1 MLLVDGC
8 SAAYIVAF
16 LHTGLQLG
24 MEERRLTF
32 ANALRLPDG
41 RSTTVDWPLGAAI
54 LQAARGSVHSLDP
67 QQSLAPIPH
76 IPDEPNR
83 LAAAAPPCLMVLL
96 LAALVVRWL
105 HRVPAVKR
113 MLRRRAGGTVALAA
127 FEQCTALTEPVAN
140 RRASKPG

>member
-1 MLLVDGC
+1 MD
-8 SAAYIVAF
+8 
-16 LHTGLQLG
+16 
-24 MEERRLTF
+24 ERRLTF

-54 LQAARGSVHSLDP
+54 LQAARGSVYSLDP
-67 QQSLAPIPH
+67 QQSLAPVAH

-83 LAAAAPPCLMVLL
+83 LAAAAPACLM
-96 LAALVVRWL
+96 AAFVVRWL

>member
-1 MLLVDGC
+1 
-8 SAAYIVAF
+8 
-16 LHTGLQLG
+16 

-54 LQAARGSVHSLDP
+54 LQAARGSVYSLDP
-67 QQSLAPIPH
+67 QQSLAPVH
-76 IPDEPNR
+76 LPDEPNR
-83 LAAAAPPCLMVLL
+83 LAAPAPACLMVLL
-96 LAALVVRWL
+96 LAAFVVRWL